1 MPIFPASVR
10 WKIPTAFY
18 ALPGNEEKSTPYQN
32 RNLYLHAN
40 NKVWYDKLLYPG
52 RTTNC
57 MISMQA
63 SSEDSQYASVI
74 SILTPMYID
83 ELSAWKDTTP
93 EHRGE
98 DYQSFKR
105 RKQNRF
111 SASSEDMALTFQKT

>member
-1 MPIFPASVR
+1 M
-10 WKIPTAFY
+10 
-18 ALPGNEEKSTPYQN
+18 
-32 RNLYLHAN
+32 
-40 NKVWYDKLLYPG
+40 WYDKQLYPG

-74 SILTPMYID
+74 SILTPMYMN

-98 DYQSFKR
+98 SYRSFK
-105 RKQNRF
+105 KEKTEQLPGVQ
-111 SASSEDMALTFQKT
+111 ALRMILLMHLYML

>member
-1 MPIFPASVR
+1 MTNCF
-10 WKIPTAFY
+10 
-18 ALPGNEEKSTPYQN
+18 
-32 RNLYLHAN
+32 
-40 NKVWYDKLLYPG
+40 YPG

-98 DYQSFKR
+98 DYQSFKKGESR
-105 RKQNRF
+105 TDSPLHPR
-111 SASSEDMALTFQKT
+111 TWH

>member
-1 MPIFPASVR
+1 
-10 WKIPTAFY
+10 
-18 ALPGNEEKSTPYQN
+18 
-32 RNLYLHAN
+32 
-40 NKVWYDKLLYPG
+40 
-52 RTTNC
+52 

-93 EHRGE
+93 EHRE
-98 DYQSFKR
+98 KTTNPSKR